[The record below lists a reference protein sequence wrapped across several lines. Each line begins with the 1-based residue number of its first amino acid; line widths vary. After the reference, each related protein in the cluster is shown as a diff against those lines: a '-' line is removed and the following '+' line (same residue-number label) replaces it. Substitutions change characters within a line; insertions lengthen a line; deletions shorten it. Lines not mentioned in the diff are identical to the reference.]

1 MLLLCTYELGNDI
14 IYRVEIA
21 GSAGNCWQKQVKRT
35 FSRITYLGGLRFMAR
50 YQLGSRISK
59 Q

>member
-21 GSAGNCWQKQVKRT
+21 GSAGNCGEKQAKRT
-35 FSRITYLGGLRFMAR
+35 FSRITNLGGLRGMA
-50 YQLGSRISK
+50 GIH
-59 Q
+59 